1 MIIIMPLFFLL
12 LILFDFYIFAF
23 AFSHTGR
30 HKTSCIVFILMFF
43 SFIILYSLTMD
54 IRLLPG
60 SNLLFDIIKIFQ
72 NIPMIIYVLILLII
86 LTVSVILLY
95 KENLYEQNAI
105 TRTSI
110 KESIDNLPM
119 GLSFSTKSGIVF
131 LSNRFMNNLCHKIT
145 GRELQ
150 DAEYFWEDIKR
161 KGQNIH
167 DNPESN
173 SQTSIIKIN
182 DEETWSFT
190 RHSIKINMTDGVQ
203 ITAVNITQLDELRS
217 QLKNKNTDFVKMNSR
232 LREYSENLAVIKSKE
247 ERLATKAQLHNE
259 LGYILLATRKAMLN
273 KNMNKEEGQ
282 SVLNLWKQN
291 INVLL
296 SGRGIKEKNAF
307 EELIQSAYDIGIK
320 LHLHGDL
327 PQENNTRNLILT
339 AAIEALNNAVRH
351 GEATELNLIIKE
363 KESGYIIEL
372 TNNGIIPEGEIVEGG
387 GLSALRRKVEV
398 QRGTMGIDIGPIF
411 KLWIRISKGKEVYIY
426 DKSIDC

>member
-1 MIIIMPLFFLL
+1 MMIMMPVFFLFL
-12 LILFDFYIFAF
+12 VLFDFYIFAF

-30 HKTSCIVFILMFF
+30 HKTSCIAFVFMLT
-43 SFIILYSLTMD
+43 SFVILYSLTFD
-54 IRLLPG
+54 VRLLSG
-60 SNLLFDIIKIFQ
+60 NNLLFEIIQIFH
-72 NIPMIIYVLILLII
+72 NIAPIIYILILLII

-119 GLSFSTKSGIVF
+119 GLSFSTKSGMVF

-150 DAEYFWEDIKR
+150 DAEYFWEEIKR
-161 KGQNIH
+161 KGQKA
-167 DNPESN
+167 
-173 SQTSIIKIN
+173 SIIKIN

-190 RHSIKINMTDGVQ
+190 RHSIKINRTDGVQ

-217 QLKNKNTDFVKMNSR
+217 QLKNKNIDFVKMNTR

-259 LGYILLATRKAMLN
+259 LGYILLATRKAMAN
-273 KNMNKEEGQ
+273 KEMSKEEGQ
-282 SVLNLWKQN
+282 SVLSLWKQN

-296 SGRGIKEKNAF
+296 SGKGIKEKNAF
-307 EELIQSAYDIGIK
+307 EELMQSAYDIGIK

-327 PQENNTRNLILT
+327 PQENIIKNLILT
-339 AAIEALNNAVRH
+339 ATIEALNNAVRH

-363 KESGYIIEL
+363 KESDYIIEL
-372 TNNGIIPEGEIVEGG
+372 TNDGIMPEGEIVEGG
-387 GLSALRRKVEV
+387 GLSALRKKIEE
-398 QRGTMGIDIGPIF
+398 QGGTMEIDIEPIF
-411 KLWIRISKGKEVYIY
+411 KLRICISKRGEVHGY
-426 DKSIDC
+426 DKSIDS

>member
-1 MIIIMPLFFLL
+1 M
-12 LILFDFYIFAF
+12 
-23 AFSHTGR
+23 
-30 HKTSCIVFILMFF
+30 
-43 SFIILYSLTMD
+43 
-54 IRLLPG
+54 
-60 SNLLFDIIKIFQ
+60 
-72 NIPMIIYVLILLII
+72 
-86 LTVSVILLY
+86 
-95 KENLYEQNAI
+95 
-105 TRTSI
+105 
-110 KESIDNLPM
+110 
-119 GLSFSTKSGIVF
+119 
-131 LSNRFMNNLCHKIT
+131 
-145 GRELQ
+145 
-150 DAEYFWEDIKR
+150 
-161 KGQNIH
+161 
-167 DNPESN
+167 
-173 SQTSIIKIN
+173 
-182 DEETWSFT
+182 
-190 RHSIKINMTDGVQ
+190 
-203 ITAVNITQLDELRS
+203 
-217 QLKNKNTDFVKMNSR
+217 
-232 LREYSENLAVIKSKE
+232 
-247 ERLATKAQLHNE
+247 
-259 LGYILLATRKAMLN
+259 
-273 KNMNKEEGQ
+273 
-282 SVLNLWKQN
+282 LNLWKQN

>member
-1 MIIIMPLFFLL
+1 MMIMMPVFFLFL
-12 LILFDFYIFAF
+12 VLFDFYIFAF

-30 HKTSCIVFILMFF
+30 HKTSCIAFVFMLT
-43 SFIILYSLTMD
+43 SFVILYSLTFD
-54 IRLLPG
+54 VRLLSG
-60 SNLLFDIIKIFQ
+60 NNLLFEIIQIFH
-72 NIPMIIYVLILLII
+72 NIAPIIYILILLII

-119 GLSFSTKSGIVF
+119 GLSFSTKSGMVF

-150 DAEYFWEDIKR
+150 DAEYFWEEIKR
-161 KGQNIH
+161 KGQKA
-167 DNPESN
+167 
-173 SQTSIIKIN
+173 SIIKIN

-190 RHSIKINMTDGVQ
+190 RHSIKINRTDGVQ

-217 QLKNKNTDFVKMNSR
+217 QLKNKNIDFVKMNTR

-259 LGYILLATRKAMLN
+259 LGYILLATRKAMAN
-273 KNMNKEEGQ
+273 KEMSKEEGQ
-282 SVLNLWKQN
+282 SVLSLWKQN

-296 SGRGIKEKNAF
+296 SGKGIKEKNAF
-307 EELIQSAYDIGIK
+307 EELMQSAYDIGIK

-327 PQENNTRNLILT
+327 PQENIIKNLILT
-339 AAIEALNNAVRH
+339 ATIEALNNAVCH

-363 KESGYIIEL
+363 KESDYIIEL
-372 TNNGIIPEGEIVEGG
+372 TNDGIMPEGEIVEGG
-387 GLSALRRKVEV
+387 GLSALRKKIEE
-398 QRGTMGIDIGPIF
+398 QGGTMEIDIEPIF
-411 KLWIRISKGKEVYIY
+411 KLRICISKRGEVHGY
-426 DKSIDC
+426 DKSIDS